1 MGGGGIRG
9 SAWGHSQSNFPRS
22 QLPSLPQTQVPLW
35 DPPGNSGYAS
45 PQGRLHLGSDS
56 RPNAPRT
63 SCSLVTEPSAAGR
76 RTSPPWVPPTS
87 KPSRIPIQPLKHAA
101 PSQAQVRP
109 LGPRSQQATPTLG
122 LPVKATKDTSTM
134 ASTASFS
141 CDPSLRSTERVGR
154 RREEVEGGKKK
165 IENKIADFQEP
176 TATTTSRR
184 KQTQNGRQ
192 PRSLSNSRQPPR
204 RELGVS
210 RDVRLALRWVE
221 MSCCHFMGLSGA
233 ASPTAYT

>member
-1 MGGGGIRG
+1 MGGGGKG
-9 SAWGHSQSNFPRS
+9 GNAWGHSQSNFPRS

-35 DPPGNSGYAS
+35 DPPGNSGDPS
-45 PQGRLHLGSDS
+45 PQGRQHLGSDS
-56 RPNAPRT
+56 RPNALRT

-87 KPSRIPIQPLKHAA
+87 KPSRIPIQPLKHAV

-109 LGPRSQQATPTLG
+109 PGPRSQQATPTLG

-154 RREEVEGGKKK
+154 RREEVEGGKK
-165 IENKIADFQEP
+165 IENKIADF
-176 TATTTSRR
+176 
-184 KQTQNGRQ
+184 
-192 PRSLSNSRQPPR
+192 
-204 RELGVS
+204 
-210 RDVRLALRWVE
+210 
-221 MSCCHFMGLSGA
+221 
-233 ASPTAYT
+233 